1 MTSVD
6 PHRPGTPEDLTERDL
21 EQRAELAGALG
32 KEVWPAT
39 ADRLREVAAE
49 HGASDAVLGRLS
61 ALPGGRTYAN
71 VSEVWTT
78 LTGHREQHRF

>member
-6 PHRPGTPEDLTERDL
+6 PHRPGTPEDLPERDL

-49 HGASDAVLGRLS
+49 HGAADAVLGRLS

-78 LTGHREQHRF
+78 LTGHREQHSF